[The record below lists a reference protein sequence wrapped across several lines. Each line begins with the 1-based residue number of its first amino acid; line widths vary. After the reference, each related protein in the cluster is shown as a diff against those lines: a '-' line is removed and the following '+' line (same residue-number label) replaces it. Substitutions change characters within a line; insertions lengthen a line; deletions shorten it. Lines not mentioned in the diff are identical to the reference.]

1 MKKNTPIRKIMTTD
15 VETVHTGQKLSDVR
29 KMLSEKPY
37 HHVPVVSGK
46 KLIGIISA
54 TDMMRLSFEQ
64 YGANQHMTDVILDQ
78 QFTIEKVM
86 SEEITSIKDKS
97 TIRDAVTILS
107 EGTFHSL
114 PVVND
119 DGELQG
125 LVTSTDL
132 LRYLLDQF

>member
-1 MKKNTPIRKIMTTD
+1 MKKNTPIRKIMTAD

-119 DGELQG
+119 DGELEG

>member
-1 MKKNTPIRKIMTTD
+1 MKKNTPIRKIMTAD

-78 QFTIEKVM
+78 QFSIEKVM

-119 DGELQG
+119 DGELEG